1 MLLPESD
8 KPACPA
14 ASLEAERGMR
24 DLLGLLALSALWQG
38 RDGATVMEQ
47 MLSAVERLVPIR
59 FAYAQA
65 RLLDGEQP
73 TVTARVAGVP
83 LNQEAC
89 LAWQHSTSGWSRTV
103 NVGRPDDLL
112 SPTPIGDMQISRM
125 EMGVSTL
132 QGTVW
137 FGSDRPGFPTTTELA
152 ILRAATSLAATAIQ
166 AAKIAHERNQAN
178 QAKDEFLAMLGHELR
193 NPLAPIRMGAS
204 LVLRDG
210 VTPEQ
215 VKKTGLILERQVGHI
230 TGLVDSLLDVSRL
243 ATGAVVLS
251 ESEVDMKEVVRDAF
265 EQISPLIHAKSHQ
278 VVLSLPEENA
288 PVFGDRNRLVQ
299 VVANLLNNATRYTG
313 AGGRIALDLAL
324 VGQQVSI
331 CVSDNGIG
339 IEAAMLKRVFELFT
353 QAKRSA
359 DRSEGGLGVGLALAR
374 QLVELHGGT
383 LQARSQGLGHGA
395 QFEVLLQRRQLRS
408 PVAPPCL
415 PVPATATAPACQPGL
430 NIVVVDDNRDGADTL
445 AEMLQLLGH
454 QVRVCYHP
462 RDALLIAAD
471 VAAEVYLLDIGLPEM
486 DGYELARRLK
496 RQLGGMR
503 HTLVALT
510 GYGQADD
517 LRKAREAGFDQ
528 HCVKPI
534 SLEKL
539 QAILRQAGH

>member
-1 MLLPESD
+1 MQQPDST
-8 KPACPA
+8 
-14 ASLEAERGMR
+14 STSSNMEAEHGIR

-38 RDGATVMEQ
+38 RDGTMVMEQ
-47 MLSAVERLVPIR
+47 MLGAVERLLPIR
-59 FAYAQA
+59 FAFAQA
-65 RLLDGEQP
+65 SVIDGEAP
-73 TVTARVAGVP
+73 IARARAAGQA
-83 LNQEAC
+83 LDDDAC
-89 LAWQHSTSGWSRTV
+89 KAWQYSASAWTRTV
-103 NVGRPDDLL
+103 SVARPGSASSL
-112 SPTPIGDMQISRM
+112 TPIGELHVIRL
-125 EMGVSTL
+125 EMGLGTL
-132 QGTVW
+132 QGVAW
-137 FGSDRPGFPTTTELA
+137 FGSDRPGFPSTTELA
-152 ILRAATSLAATAIQ
+152 VLRAATSLAATAIQ

-204 LVLRDG
+204 MLLRDG

-243 ATGAVVLS
+243 ATGAVVLA

-278 VVLSLPEENA
+278 VVLSLPKDDA

-299 VVANLLNNATRYTG
+299 VVANLLNNAARYTS

-339 IEAAMLKRVFELFT
+339 IEAAMLKRVFDLFT

-395 QFEVLLQRRQLRS
+395 QFEVLLHRRLLRV

-415 PVPATATAPACQPGL
+415 PLLATAPAPACQSGL
-430 NIVVVDDNRDGADTL
+430 KILVVDDNRDGADTL

-454 QVRVCYHP
+454 QVTVCYHP
-462 RDALLIAAD
+462 HDALLVAND

-496 RQLGGMR
+496 RQLGSMR

-539 QAILRQAGH
+539 QAILSEATY